1 MFPDF
6 TKMQADAA
14 NAMKRAE
21 ERHVEMMA
29 AQKAIIAE
37 LQTIVKISDISAKY
51 LARISAARE
60 SPPVAPAA
68 PVTPA

>member
-6 TKMQADAA
+6 SKMQADAA

-29 AQKAIIAE
+29 AQKAMIAE
-37 LQTIVKISDISAKY
+37 LKTIVQISDISAKY
-51 LARISAARE
+51 LARLASE
-60 SPPVAPAA
+60 KSPPVAPAA
-68 PVTPA
+68 PVAPA